1 MRAPG
6 EISSAKISAQL
17 SRAESIAQISS
28 LYALGHIM
36 WGERLSEA
44 IITQGRGLYK
54 SLFGEKVT
62 RTGNESPFRLNL
74 RDQDFDSSFCFKE
87 LI

>member
-1 MRAPG
+1 MIPADPTGARVYRNLWRRDF
-6 EISSAKISAQL
+6 SAHVARHM

-54 SLFGEKVT
+54 KIIRRKVT
-62 RTGNESPFRLNL
+62 RSW
-74 RDQDFDSSFCFKE
+74 
-87 LI
+87 